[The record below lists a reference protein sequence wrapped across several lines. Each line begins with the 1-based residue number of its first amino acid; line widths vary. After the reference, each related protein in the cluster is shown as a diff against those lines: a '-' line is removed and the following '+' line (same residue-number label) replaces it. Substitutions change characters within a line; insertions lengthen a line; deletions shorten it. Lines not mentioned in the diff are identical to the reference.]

1 MTVLFKALNIL
12 FNLIELFILIRIILS
27 YIPINMDNFFGKFIY
42 NMTEPIL
49 SPCREL
55 LYKLGLDMGFLDF
68 SPLLAVLFLRVAR
81 YIIISIIF

>member
-1 MTVLFKALNIL
+1 MTVLFTALNIL
-12 FNLIELFILIRIILS
+12 FNLIELFILVRIILS
-27 YIPINMDNFFGKFIY
+27 YIPINMDNIFGRFIY
-42 NMTEPIL
+42 SMTEPIL

-68 SPLLAVLFLRVAR
+68 SPLIAILFLRVTR

>member
-1 MTVLFKALNIL
+1 MTVLFTALNIL
-12 FNLIELFILIRIILS
+12 FNLIELFILVRIILS
-27 YIPINMDNFFGKFIY
+27 YIPINMNNFFGKFIY
-42 NMTEPIL
+42 SMTEPIL

-55 LYKLGLDMGFLDF
+55 LYKLGLDIGLIDF